1 MPTVQKIG
9 DNNNNNIQ
17 SNSSC
22 LEIIQKRIAGF
33 KPRFE
38 SGSPPIEVAKVILKS
53 VTSQNPDLRYLVR
66 NYAFKLIDR
75 RKKIPLIRIS
85 GN

>member
-1 MPTVQKIG
+1 MPTVQKTG
-9 DNNNNNIQ
+9 DNNNIQ
-17 SNSSC
+17 SNSSY

-38 SGSPPIEVAKVILKS
+38 SASPPIEVAKVILKS
-53 VTSQNPDLRYLVR
+53 VTSQNPDLRYLVG
-66 NYAFKLIDR
+66 NDAFKLIDG

>member
-9 DNNNNNIQ
+9 DNNNNIQ

-22 LEIIQKRIAGF
+22 LEIVQKRIVGF

-53 VTSQNPDLRYLVR
+53 VTSQNPDL
-66 NYAFKLIDR
+66 
-75 RKKIPLIRIS
+75 
-85 GN
+85 